1 MQQFIMNM
9 QLSGMDEKDGKI
21 RIWLEKKQ
29 EFFDF
34 NPFFYVKRTEGVEEA
49 IRDQEGIKSVE
60 LERKR
65 LFGKDT
71 EVYRIVFEDR
81 KSQDSCKRA
90 LEGFDI
96 FEDDIPATRRF
107 LIDHK
112 LVPYSDVLIENGK
125 IKTNGERCDRELK
138 LLAFDIETHTKGV
151 IDPKK
156 DSVIAISV
164 ATSSGR
170 KEVIM
175 SKNEK
180 EVIKRFTDLFMEE
193 DPDVVLTYNGDGFD
207 FPYLLERAKQNRIHL
222 DLGRDGSAISPK
234 RGGIRDSYAI
244 AGRDTVDLYRIVA
257 RDLQEVKVKT
267 LDNVAEYLGIM
278 RRDERTLLENE
289 ELYDLWEKGETE
301 KIKEYTLADVISTL
315 EIGKKLLPAQME
327 LCRLVKQFLTDCTR
341 MGRGR
346 QVESYLIY
354 KAVERDELL
363 PKHRYVQS
371 EHMYEGGYVME
382 PERGV
387 FENVVVLDF
396 ASMYPNIMIAYN
408 ISPDTYVESGDEE
421 LCHISPSKHAF
432 LKEPDGFFR
441 AILKELIG
449 ERKRLKKLAKDDPI
463 INLRQQSIKTLT
475 NSFYGYTGWGG
486 ARWYRLECAEA
497 TAAWGRYT
505 IKRVIEEAQKI
516 GIKVIYSDTDSLF
529 CVQKGD
535 MNSFVDRM
543 NSELP
548 LELEQRERYDRI
560 FFAGKKRYAG
570 LLDDG
575 SIVVR
580 GLEVRRGDW
589 CELAKNLQEEIIEII
604 LREDN
609 VEKAKKRVISAID
622 SIRNGGAG
630 VDELTIYK
638 SISRDVDSYETAQ
651 AHVAALKKAMDSGEH
666 IEFSNKISYVVL
678 EGKGRLSDRT
688 KITSTL
694 SEKDRIDKEY
704 YVEKQIIPVALR
716 ILEHFGITKEE
727 LMGRKQQS
735 LEKWFS

>member
-1 MQQFIMNM
+1 V
-9 QLSGMDEKDGKI
+9 
-21 RIWLEKKQ
+21 
-29 EFFDF
+29 FD
-34 NPFFYVKRTEGVEEA
+34 
-49 IRDQEGIKSVE
+49 
-60 LERKR
+60 
-65 LFGKDT
+65 
-71 EVYRIVFEDR
+71 DR

-90 LEGFDI
+90 LEGLDI

-107 LIDHK
+107 LIDNK
-112 LVPYSDVLIENGK
+112 LVPYSDVIIENGK
-125 IKTNGERCDRELK
+125 IKTNGERSNREMK
-138 LLAFDIETHTKGV
+138 LLAFDVETHTKGV

-180 EVIKRFTDLFMEE
+180 EVIKRFTNLFMEE
-193 DPDVVLTYNGDGFD
+193 DPDIVLTYNGDGFD

-222 DLGRDGSAISPK
+222 DLGRDGSAISPR

-244 AGRDTVDLYRIVA
+244 AGRDTVDLYRIVT

-301 KIKEYTLADVISTL
+301 KIREYTLADVISTL
-315 EIGKKLLPAQME
+315 DIGKKLLPAQIE

-382 PERGV
+382 PEHGV

-421 LCHISPSKHAF
+421 LCYISPSKHAF

-449 ERKRLKKLAKDDPI
+449 ERKRLK
-463 INLRQQSIKTLT
+463 
-475 NSFYGYTGWGG
+475 NS
-486 ARWYRLECAEA
+486 
-497 TAAWGRYT
+497 
-505 IKRVIEEAQKI
+505 Q
-516 GIKVIYSDTDSLF
+516 
-529 CVQKGD
+529 
-535 MNSFVDRM
+535 RM
-543 NSELP
+543 
-548 LELEQRERYDRI
+548 
-560 FFAGKKRYAG
+560 
-570 LLDDG
+570 
-575 SIVVR
+575 
-580 GLEVRRGDW
+580 
-589 CELAKNLQEEIIEII
+589 
-604 LREDN
+604 
-609 VEKAKKRVISAID
+609 
-622 SIRNGGAG
+622 IR
-630 VDELTIYK
+630 
-638 SISRDVDSYETAQ
+638 
-651 AHVAALKKAMDSGEH
+651 
-666 IEFSNKISYVVL
+666 
-678 EGKGRLSDRT
+678 
-688 KITSTL
+688 
-694 SEKDRIDKEY
+694 
-704 YVEKQIIPVALR
+704 
-716 ILEHFGITKEE
+716 
-727 LMGRKQQS
+727 
-735 LEKWFS
+735 